1 VLGQRRLS
9 KTLKIGDREKEESL
23 MVLRL
28 GTFILVA
35 WLGALTVHPAAAQG
49 RADTAYPNKPIRI
62 LVGFSAGSTTD
73 IMARTLAQKMN
84 ENWGQPVVV
93 DNRPSAGGI
102 LASGVVAH
110 ANPDG
115 YTLLSVSAGHA
126 VTAALYKKLPYD
138 TLRDFAGVS
147 RFATVPSILVV
158 APSSGVKSVKDLLAL
173 IRGKP
178 GAYNYSS
185 PGIGSAN
192 HLAGELFKSLAK
204 VDVAHVPFK
213 GIPEALTAP
222 LQGGVLFNLSPIV
235 NVLPLAKSGK
245 LVALATSTGKRA
257 AAMPDLPT
265 IAEAGVPGYAFD
277 PWFGLLTT
285 AKTPRPVL
293 NKLNAEVQRVF
304 ALPDVKERLLA
315 LGAEP
320 NPNTPEQFDAY
331 VKAEIAKFGRIIQD
345 ANIKV
350 D

>member
-1 VLGQRRLS
+1 MKLH
-9 KTLKIGDREKEESL
+9 IA
-23 MVLRL
+23 RL
-28 GTFILVA
+28 GL
-35 WLGALTVHPAAAQG
+35 AATLCMGCATSSWGQG
-49 RADTAYPNKPIRI
+49 RASDPVQAFPGRPIRV

-73 IMARTLAQKMN
+73 IMARTVGQKMN
-84 ENWGQPVVV
+84 EAWGQPVVV

-102 LASGVVAH
+102 LASVTVAT
-110 ANPDG
+110 AAPDG

-126 VTAALYKKLPYD
+126 VSAALYSKLPYD
-138 TLRDFAGVS
+138 TLNDFAGVTL
-147 RFATVPSILVV
+147 FATVPSILVV
-158 APSSGVKSVKDLLAL
+158 SPGSGVKSVKELIALA
-173 IRGKP
+173 RSKP
-178 GAYNYSS
+178 GAFNYSS

-204 VDVAHVPFK
+204 IDVSHVPFK

-222 LQGGVLFNLSPIV
+222 LQGSVLFNFSPIV
-235 NVLPLAKSGK
+235 NVLPLARGGK

-257 AAMPDLPT
+257 AAMPELPT

-285 AKTPRPVL
+285 AKTPRSVVA
-293 NKLNAEVQRVF
+293 KLNREVTRILG
-304 ALPDVKERLLA
+304 LPDVKERLLA

-320 NPNTPEQFDAY
+320 TPTTPEQFDAH
-331 VKAEIAKFGRIIQD
+331 VRSEVAKFRKIIQD